1 MIGIPSS
8 ESLPGR
14 SSSRT
19 RESDCGAVLEKL
31 DGDGADGM
39 KKNSNGM
46 EGVRFSDGGVLNH
59 RPL

>member
-1 MIGIPSS
+1 MCMAMERQGSHACP
-8 ESLPGR
+8 R
-14 SSSRT
+14 MRT
-19 RESDCGAVLEKL
+19 RESDCGAILEKL

-46 EGVRFSDGGVLNH
+46 EGVRSSDGGVLNH